1 MRLRLFAAFL
11 ILAGCGPAARS
22 TPEVMPEVAAELIA
36 IYNAGDHDR
45 LVTLFAPA
53 SAANAKRTR
62 KHLPWIRERLGACEA
77 PEFMWSH
84 GKRRARWSA
93 ACERGAL
100 ELDISLDAAGQVVA
114 LTSGAAGVAMPPE
127 LHAAAEA
134 VLASL
139 PWAWDTSRPFKHNL
153 NLHEAIRLGPCTLV
167 RPWVTGPFGAL
178 VHVRCVD
185 DQLAVLSIG
194 LGPSGTISEANLYPS
209 HKVYR
214 GELDL

>member
-1 MRLRLFAAFL
+1 MRSRLFAAL
-11 ILAGCGPAARS
+11 LLAACGPAPRA
-22 TPEVMPEVAAELIA
+22 TPEVMPEVAAEFVTL
-36 IYNAGDHDR
+36 YNAEDHDR
-45 LVTLFAPA
+45 LVTLFAPE

-62 KHLPWIRERLGACEA
+62 KHLPWIHERLGACGT

-153 NLHEAIRLGPCTLV
+153 NLHEAIRLGHCTLV

-178 VHVRCVD
+178 VHVRCDD

-194 LGPSGTISEANLYPS
+194 LGPKGTISEAQLYPS
-209 HKVYR
+209 HKIYR
-214 GELDL
+214 GKLGL